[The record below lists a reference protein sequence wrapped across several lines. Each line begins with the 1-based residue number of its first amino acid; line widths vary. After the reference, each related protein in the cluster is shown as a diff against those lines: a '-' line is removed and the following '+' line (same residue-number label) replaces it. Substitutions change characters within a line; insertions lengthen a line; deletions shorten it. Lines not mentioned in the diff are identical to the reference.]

1 MADES
6 KTQQSVSGWYA
17 TCEGFQR
24 FNNQPEHS
32 VMKQA
37 VDFEE
42 CLKDSPSF
50 RWEIRCGS
58 ASMTRGRIFRRRGVH
73 FQLFWVVITRY
84 EVGLQRLCSF
94 LKFGG
99 FIQWILCL
107 LHFQLLEGSIF
118 EESNSTA
125 MRAIGTARPSF
136 FVTSWFC
143 NFPTRSRRRFCT
155 IIFAMWIP
163 AHLVLYCAFF
173 YLLVR

>member
-1 MADES
+1 MLHVKGFNVLITSPSTQLWSRQLTS
-6 KTQQSVSGWYA
+6 KSVWRTLPVSGEKFVVVLRVWREA
-17 TCEGFQR
+17 EVSI
-24 FNNQPEHS
+24 H
-32 VMKQA
+32 
-37 VDFEE
+37 
-42 CLKDSPSF
+42 
-50 RWEIRCGS
+50 
-58 ASMTRGRIFRRRGVH
+58 FRRRGVH

-84 EVGLQRLCSF
+84 EVGLQRLCPF